1 MNRIFKNLG
10 LAAVVLAALVAVMAP
25 AAQAETG
32 ALTTSEFPSI
42 VTGEKVNPA
51 PALIVG
57 GVRTVF
63 CTTADLDATLL
74 GPTDPVTFRPTYEG
88 CTSEPG
94 FTPVTVTK
102 NGCDYVIGFG
112 KPGTTNQP
120 AGTGTMRAW
129 VNCPAGQVIEIHVY
143 ENAIAHAANIST
155 CTYDIGPQ
163 GPVPAG
169 VYHNTAAAGMVPD
182 IAATINAQFTARST
196 IGVGGAICGGD
207 PVTQHLPITVSG
219 NYTLR
224 GYQDI
229 NGFEGAQLPIHVG

>member
-1 MNRIFKNLG
+1 MMRKIRALG
-10 LAAVVLAALVAVMAP
+10 IAVAATLALSAALAS

-32 ALTTSEFPSI
+32 VLTTGGFPSI

-51 PALIVG
+51 PAFIVG

-63 CTTADLDATLL
+63 CGTADLDATLF

-94 FTPVTVTK
+94 FTPVTVTR

-143 ENAIAHAANIST
+143 ENAFAHAANVST

-169 VYHNTAAAGMVPD
+169 VYHNTGAAGMVPD
-182 IAATINAQFTARST
+182 VAATINAQFTARST
-196 IGVGGAICGGD
+196 IGFGGAICGGD
-207 PVTQHLPITVSG
+207 PATQHLPITVSG
-219 NYTLR
+219 NYTLK
-224 GYQDI
+224 GFQDF
-229 NGFEGAQLPIHVG
+229 NGAEGAQIPVDVG